1 MSTNP
6 ELEAELSSN
15 MEELREAGVGSEAER
30 LAEILE
36 NPDAALPAGD
46 APVEISDAAR
56 QRTDE
61 VLAPAEEAREAFAKA
76 GDMKDVEP
84 GGGAG

>member
-15 MEELREAGVGSEAER
+15 MDELREAGVGSEAER

-46 APVEISDAAR
+46 APVEISDSAQR
-56 QRTDE
+56 RTDE
-61 VLAPAEEAREAFAKA
+61 VLAPADERFGLTSQVRRAAPARRRR
-76 GDMKDVEP
+76 
-84 GGGAG
+84 